1 MRFWFKSNK
10 EKERLERVQP
20 FIDYILQMVEK
31 NSDEIQDKVTI
42 TGRNPCENEENKDRK
57 YLFKVASVYSFLKAR
72 YVDYVYIYIKDRI
85 PEFRRMDKV
94 IMQLT
99 DDDLLYLDKQLL
111 EWL

>member
-31 NSDEIQDKVTI
+31 NSHDVQDKATI
-42 TGRNPCENEENKDRK
+42 VGRDPREDDNNKDK
-57 YLFKVASVYSFLKAR
+57 TYLFKVASVYSFLKAR

-85 PEFRRMDKV
+85 PEYKRIDKIV
-94 IMQLT
+94 MQLT